1 MFIISFLFACLS
13 LPEETNPLAN
23 DNDGDGY
30 SEFDGDQNDSDPSI
44 VGSCPDVQVTC
55 PEPVINLSCPSVEVT
70 CPPIPEPT
78 VCPDVEVTCPEAP
91 SSSNSTTSTSVTEV
105 KEHHSETWSGN
116 GSAGIFENTDS
127 RTFILTGVF
136 GAGSSCK
143 VRFDGVDFEHA
154 WHFNANGGLAKIG
167 YEVPLMTGDQIELL
181 SGGNNY
187 DCMLTG
193 YWVSYQ

>member
-30 SEFDGDQNDSDPSI
+30 SEFDGDQNDSDPNI

-55 PEPVINLSCPSVEVT
+55 PEVS
-70 CPPIPEPT
+70 
-78 VCPDVEVTCPEAP
+78 A
-91 SSSNSTTSTSVTEV
+91 SSSNSTTSTSVTDV
-105 KEHHSETWSGN
+105 KEYHSETWAGN
-116 GSAGIFENTDS
+116 GTVGIFENTDS

-136 GAGSSCK
+136 GAGSYCK
-143 VRFDGVDFEHA
+143 VRFDGVDFEYA
-154 WHFNANGGLAKIG
+154 WHFNNNGGLAKIG
-167 YEVPLMTGDQIELL
+167 YEVPLMTGDEVELL
-181 SGGNNY
+181 SGGTNY